1 MSVVSS
7 QPHVRDVVL
16 RTLSLEEA
24 FSRAFVHF
32 KDDHFNIL
40 LLTAVVQASAMHV
53 VLAELGV
60 PKLLPTLKREEAGR
74 QGDMLLFMASWLAT
88 LG

>member
-1 MSVVSS
+1 MVSS
-7 QPHVRDVVL
+7 PHVRDVVL

-32 KDDHFNIL
+32 KDNHFNIL

-74 QGDMLLFMASWLAT
+74 QGDMLLFMAFWLAT